1 MVKKW
6 AVIPLLVAR
15 RFKRQDVWICPMEGG
30 PEDMTIYGL
39 TKENRMDDQIRRVFS
54 VCERRTADDRW
65 DRTVFRKIKR
75 DSGRSEKFT
84 IKFQTGKKEPG
95 HRNIPPGF
103 RCGPFFKSYNL

>member
-1 MVKKW
+1 MDSQ
-6 AVIPLLVAR
+6 
-15 RFKRQDVWICPMEGG
+15 KRTGWMIRS
-30 PEDMTIYGL
+30 ED
-39 TKENRMDDQIRRVFS
+39 FS

-84 IKFQTGKKEPG
+84 IKFQTGKRARPPE
-95 HRNIPPGF
+95 HTPGF